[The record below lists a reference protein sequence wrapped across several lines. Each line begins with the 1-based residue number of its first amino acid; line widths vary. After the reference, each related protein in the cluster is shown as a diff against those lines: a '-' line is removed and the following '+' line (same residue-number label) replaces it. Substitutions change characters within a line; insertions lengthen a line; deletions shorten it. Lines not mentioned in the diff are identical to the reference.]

1 MQTKQKLELGWKY
14 LSTILLFVLGVMFI
28 RSDNGKSLKA
38 ISMHKLDNGVFMM
51 DKMINSNPDELDV
64 KVLKEVINGDTVMN
78 VTVNGEEIN
87 SESFLEDDNKIS
99 WTDENGDKKIIMI
112 KMDASQKD
120 GSMKKEKKIIRKRV
134 EKSSK

>member
-1 MQTKQKLELGWKY
+1 MQTKEKLELGWKY

-99 WTDENGDKKIIMI
+99 WTDDNGDKKIIMI

-120 GSMKKEKKIIRKRV
+120 GPMKKEKKIIRKRV

>member
-1 MQTKQKLELGWKY
+1 MQTKEKLELGWKY

-112 KMDASQKD
+112 KMATSQKD

>member
-1 MQTKQKLELGWKY
+1 MQTKEKLELGWKY

-64 KVLKEVINGDTVMN
+64 KVLKEVINGDTVLN

-112 KMDASQKD
+112 KMDASEKD
-120 GSMKKEKKIIRKRV
+120 GSTKKEKKIIRKRV

>member
-1 MQTKQKLELGWKY
+1 METKGKLELGWKY

-112 KMDASQKD
+112 KMGTSQKD

>member
-1 MQTKQKLELGWKY
+1 MQTKEKLELGWKY

-112 KMDASQKD
+112 KMGTSQKD

>member
-1 MQTKQKLELGWKY
+1 MQTKEKLELGWKY

-99 WTDENGDKKIIMI
+99 WIDENGDKKIIMI
-112 KMDASQKD
+112 KMNGSQKD
-120 GSMKKEKKIIRKRV
+120 GPMKKEKKIIRKRV

>member
-1 MQTKQKLELGWKY
+1 MQTKEKLELGWKY

-64 KVLKEVINGDTVMN
+64 KVLKEVINGH
-78 VTVNGEEIN
+78 
-87 SESFLEDDNKIS
+87 
-99 WTDENGDKKIIMI
+99 
-112 KMDASQKD
+112 
-120 GSMKKEKKIIRKRV
+120 
-134 EKSSK
+134 

>member
-1 MQTKQKLELGWKY
+1 MQTKEKLELGWKY

>member
-1 MQTKQKLELGWKY
+1 MQTKEKLELGWKY

-112 KMDASQKD
+112 KMDESQKD